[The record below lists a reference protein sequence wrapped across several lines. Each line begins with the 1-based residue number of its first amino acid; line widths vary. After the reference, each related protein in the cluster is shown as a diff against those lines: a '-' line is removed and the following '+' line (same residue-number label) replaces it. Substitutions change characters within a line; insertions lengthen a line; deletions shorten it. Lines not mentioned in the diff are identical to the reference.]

1 MPHTNRIRLLC
12 CMITRVSARVIIR
25 MVLRLRSF
33 TEKAVFKTR
42 KRTRH
47 SAHGAVDT
55 LSHSLCFAHKY
66 YTFNALQS
74 TNADARPENVA
85 RRHGLGQAANRRLR
99 SRRANTGR
107 VASHGSSSSWFGW
120 WEKIKI
126 NKNIYC
132 QQYLHTAGP
141 PAVERS

>member
-1 MPHTNRIRLLC
+1 
-12 CMITRVSARVIIR
+12 

-85 RRHGLGQAANRRLR
+85 RRHGLGQAATDGSEAGVPTRAESLR
-99 SRRANTGR
+99 TAAAALGSDGGR
-107 VASHGSSSSWFGW
+107 KS
-120 WEKIKI
+120 K
-126 NKNIYC
+126 
-132 QQYLHTAGP
+132 
-141 PAVERS
+141 